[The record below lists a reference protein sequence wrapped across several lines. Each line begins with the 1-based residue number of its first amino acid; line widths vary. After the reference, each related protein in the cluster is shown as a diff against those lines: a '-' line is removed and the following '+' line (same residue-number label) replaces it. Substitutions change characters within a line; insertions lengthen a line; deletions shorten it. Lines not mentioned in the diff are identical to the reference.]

1 MLYSVLSILSQGV
14 GDAVGG
20 RGRGKGEAGARY
32 RTGGLNNGS
41 RKQFKSKV
49 EGKVLKMAMYD
60 PSTSRCWVWRGAVD
74 WRD

>member
-1 MLYSVLSILSQGV
+1 MYVVLSVLSQEVRGLADWEGEEGRVKQGP
-14 GDAVGG
+14 GTG
-20 RGRGKGEAGARY
+20 REE
-32 RTGGLNNGS
+32 LNNGS

-49 EGKVLKMAMYD
+49 LKMVMYY

>member
-1 MLYSVLSILSQGV
+1 MYIVLVLV
-14 GDAVGG
+14 TGG
-20 RGRGKGEAGARY
+20 RGMGEGEEGEGESRPRY

-49 EGKVLKMAMYD
+49 LKMVMYD
-60 PSTSRCWVWRGAVD
+60 PSTSRCWVWRGAVE